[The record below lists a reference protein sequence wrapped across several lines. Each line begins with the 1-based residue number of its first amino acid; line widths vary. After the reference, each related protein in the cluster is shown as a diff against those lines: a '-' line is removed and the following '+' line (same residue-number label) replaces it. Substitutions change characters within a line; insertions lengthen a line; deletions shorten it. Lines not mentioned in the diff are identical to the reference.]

1 MPASYHSSRPPLWFN
16 PTEGK
21 TEKPFPSVLSM
32 FKYMCSRFSWF
43 YLDEKESLK
52 GITVFGERLSGGLH
66 TSRLAINGVNTLA
79 RVSFSARGFEG
90 FC

>member
-1 MPASYHSSRPPLWFN
+1 LPQPLSWFN

-21 TEKPFPSVLSM
+21 TEKTFFSVHSWLSYVLSW
-32 FKYMCSRFSWF
+32 FSRFF
-43 YLDEKESLK
+43 LDEKESLK
-52 GITVFGERLSGGLH
+52 GITVFGERLSGRLH
-66 TSRLAINGVNTLA
+66 TSSLATNGVNTLT